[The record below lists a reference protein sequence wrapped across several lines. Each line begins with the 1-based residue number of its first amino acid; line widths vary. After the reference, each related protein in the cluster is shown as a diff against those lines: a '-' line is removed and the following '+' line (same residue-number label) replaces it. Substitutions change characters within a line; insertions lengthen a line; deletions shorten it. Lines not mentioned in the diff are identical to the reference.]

1 MTNPHSPIVDFY
13 PPSFEM
19 DMEGKRAEWEAI
31 VLIPFINQQRLLA
44 AEATIPSGSLTEAE
58 RTRNLPGSILIFSHD
73 QEAVNGTHPPSRSVQ
88 SLVPVQT
95 SGLGT
100 LSFRQRVT
108 CSTIEFQREDSSSVM
123 PFSKIQLC
131 MGGPPVGS
139 MYLVCHAAHKPA
151 HACSADPAS
160 ATDCTSTLPSHFA
173 SIARCN
179 SRMQRSP
186 PPAPLPPGQP
196 GFTPTL
202 VGHDIFAPLDARHG
216 TCRPVHVTS
225 IVHVIPVL
233 HYGQSLKGASSVF
246 LLSA

>member
-13 PPSFEM
+13 PPGFEM

-58 RTRNLPGSILIFSHD
+58 RSRNQPGSILIFSHD
-73 QEAVNGTHPPSRSVQ
+73 AEAINGAPPASPRLQALLQPGLPIEQLTCEAVIRQSESRPPALRFVDIFACFCTSR
-88 SLVPVQT
+88 
-95 SGLGT
+95 
-100 LSFRQRVT
+100 
-108 CSTIEFQREDSSSVM
+108 
-123 PFSKIQLC
+123 K
-131 MGGPPVGS
+131 
-139 MYLVCHAAHKPA
+139 HAADVTWHAVQKPA
-151 HACSADPAS
+151 HARCADPAS

-202 VGHDIFAPLDARHG
+202 VTPQRAHALTP
-216 TCRPVHVTS
+216 
-225 IVHVIPVL
+225 
-233 HYGQSLKGASSVF
+233 
-246 LLSA
+246 